1 MGLRRALRFRSGQA
15 AIVTLCLLFPALAGA
30 QDDVDVARIRGFIER
45 AAVADAPRLAL
56 RTAPRQVQTRSDA
69 PALLTAQ
76 TQTAARQERRSVGRV
91 ILGAAV
97 GTVGGF
103 FAGGYLGAKI
113 EGNDCN
119 CDDPGFKGFLIGA
132 PIGAVAGGI
141 LGGLFLF

>member
-1 MGLRRALRFRSGQA
+1 
-15 AIVTLCLLFPALAGA
+15 
-30 QDDVDVARIRGFIER
+30 VDVARIRGFIER